1 MKLKMKKYPLLISMI
16 ISCVII
22 IASLFVL
29 GFFGMRVGTS
39 LGGGSQFEVNIASG
53 ASSKEYV
60 SDVKKVLS
68 DNGLTFDSSVVEDKY
83 VAYDDEGNFTT
94 QVLVVKISERD
105 VKDSTETKVIEQI
118 AKKLNVDKTYVSEID
133 NITSYTTGKD
143 VLRLGIAIGAIAIAL
158 FVFAWIRYDVLAGLS
173 FIVAFLHNIILY
185 LSMLILTRLEL
196 NLTSLTVMF
205 ILTLVMSLVLIHIY
219 EKYRREAKLHISD
232 KLSISER
239 MIKSES
245 EAVKPFIIL
254 VCAVL
259 VAIVFMLFIPANVVK
274 FTALNILIALV
285 VTAYTT
291 LLIGPASYVALL
303 DVRDVRA
310 KAILSR
316 NDTVNKEI
324 KKKIKKSKK
333 AQAEELKNA
342 EVEKPVEEPAK
353 TQKQTKAK
361 KVSEQKEEAPVQKKR
376 TAQKTIKKD
385 YSKFKK

>member
-68 DNGLTFDSSVVEDKY
+68 DNGLTFDSSIVEDKY

-185 LSMLILTRLEL
+185 FSMLILTRLEL

-324 KKKIKKSKK
+324 KKKIAKSKK
-333 AQAEELKNA
+333 ASS
-342 EVEKPVEEPAK
+342 
-353 TQKQTKAK
+353 K
-361 KVSEQKEEAPVQKKR
+361 K
-376 TAQKTIKKD
+376 II
-385 YSKFKK
+385 